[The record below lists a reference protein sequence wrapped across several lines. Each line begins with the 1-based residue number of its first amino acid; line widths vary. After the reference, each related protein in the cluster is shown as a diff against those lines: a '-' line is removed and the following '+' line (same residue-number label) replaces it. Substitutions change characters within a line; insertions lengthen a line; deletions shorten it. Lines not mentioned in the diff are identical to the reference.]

1 MDERHMYQNDHHT
14 PTDRNLLGLVCWIVI
29 LSSLYLLSTRHSLL
43 FHSIIEIAAVT
54 VAFAI
59 FLIVWNSQQFIQNGY
74 MLFLGVACLFV
85 GAFDLVHTLAY
96 KGMGVFAGD
105 GANLATQLWI
115 ATRYV
120 ESLSFL
126 LAPIFLRRRPRVAWV
141 FFTYAVVS
149 CLLLASI
156 FYWRVFPLCFDD
168 AQNRLTTFKEISEF
182 LIIAILLASAL
193 LLRKTG
199 GDFDPRVRK
208 WVQWSILLT
217 MASEFMFTWYTDPYE
232 GTNAV
237 GHLLKLLSFY
247 AVYKALIEIGLREP
261 YDLLYRESKQRQSDL
276 QKAHD
281 DLEVRVR
288 QRTAELSHT
297 VETLQE
303 EVQARLRAEQRSR
316 ASETRYRTLVERVP
330 VITHVFALDG
340 TGATLYIS
348 PQVEPILGFASAEYT
363 DDPHMWA
370 SRLHPNDRERVLAEM
385 FRKRAPDTPFVLE
398 YRMLTRDN
406 RVLWF
411 RDKATVVEDSV
422 GKGLCVQGVMYDITT
437 QKRMEQELTSQ
448 SKTLEA
454 FFRDSITP
462 LVILDRQ
469 FNFVSVNQAYADS
482 CRRDISEFKGHNH
495 FEFYPDPEN
504 QRIFEE
510 TVRTKTTY
518 HVQAKPFR
526 FPDHPEWGLTYWDWT
541 LVPILDASGE
551 VESLVFSLRD
561 VTVRR
566 RAELALIEK
575 EAYLR
580 TVVSNAPIILFAT
593 DARGTVTVLEGRA
606 LAALKRERDELI
618 GTNIYERYRHVPNF
632 VKQMRC
638 VLEGQDVV
646 CEAKLAPGRTFDV
659 RCSPLRGERD
669 EIAGILGVALDITDA
684 KRAEAKILA
693 DQEQLRAL
701 TAQLLRVE
709 DQERRAMATELHDSV
724 GQILAFIKIEM
735 GELRRTEL
743 PPHVTQ
749 SVNHIREQVNEAIRQ
764 TRSLTFEISPPELY
778 TLGLEPALEELTQ
791 RFSQERQ
798 IECTIQDSED
808 PKPLSDQ
815 MKTLLYRSVRELLV
829 NAAKHAQASRVHVTV
844 DRVDNDIRIA
854 VEDDGI
860 GFDTSRLQ
868 DRSPHGTAG
877 FGLFS
882 IRERLTH
889 MGGGVYIHSGH
900 TKGTKVVLR
909 APLENGGSR

>member
-1 MDERHMYQNDHHT
+1 MDERHMDQNDHHA
-14 PTDRNLLGLVCWIVI
+14 RASRRLVGWVCWIVV
-29 LSSLYLLSTRHSLL
+29 LSGLYLLSTRHYLL
-43 FHSIIEIAAVT
+43 FHSIVEIATVA

-59 FLIVWNSQQFIQNGY
+59 FLIFWNSRRFVLTGY
-74 MLFLGVACLFV
+74 MLFLGVAYLFI
-85 GAFDLVHTLAY
+85 GAFDLIHTLSY
-96 KGMGVFAGD
+96 KGMGVFAGR
-105 GANLATQLWI
+105 GADLPTQLWI
-115 ATRYV
+115 ATRYM

-126 LAPIFLRRRPRVAWV
+126 VAPFFLRRQLRVTWV
-141 FFTYAVVS
+141 FSSYVVLS

-156 FYWRVFPLCFDD
+156 FFWKVFPVCFDD
-168 AQNRLTTFKEISEF
+168 VQNRLTPFKEVSEF
-182 LIIAILLASAL
+182 VIIGFLMVSLLVL
-193 LLRKTG
+193 LTRRAA
-199 GDFDPRVRK
+199 FDGRVLK
-208 WVQWSILLT
+208 WISWSIVLT
-217 MASEFMFTWYTDPYE
+217 MLSELMFTRYTSPYE
-232 GTNAV
+232 ETNAI

-247 AVYKALIEIGLREP
+247 FVYKALIEIGLREP
-261 YDLLYRESKQRQSDL
+261 YELLYRELKQRQIDL
-276 QKAHD
+276 QKARD
-281 DLEVRVR
+281 DLEIRVQ

-297 VETLQE
+297 VGTLQE
-303 EVQARLRAEQRSR
+303 EVQARMHAEQRYR
-316 ASETRYRTLVERVP
+316 QSEMKFRMLVERVP
-330 VITHVFALDG
+330 VITHVIALDG

-348 PQVEPILGFASAEYT
+348 PQVEPILGFASTEYT

-370 SRLHPNDRERVLAEM
+370 RRLHPDDRARVLAEM
-385 FRKRAPDTPFVLE
+385 FRAREPDTPFVLE

-406 RVLWF
+406 QVLWF
-411 RDKATVVEDSV
+411 RDKVAVVEDPG

-437 QKRMEQELTSQ
+437 EKQMEQELTSQ

-454 FFRDSITP
+454 FFRYSITP

-510 TVRTKTTY
+510 AVRTKTTY
-518 HVQAKPFR
+518 QVQAKPFR

-551 VESLVFSLRD
+551 VESLVFSLKD

-593 DARGTVTVLEGRA
+593 DARGKVTVLEGSA

-618 GTNIYERYRHVPNF
+618 GTNICERYRDVPDF

-638 VLEGQDVV
+638 VLAGQDVV
-646 CEAKLAPGRTFDV
+646 CEAELAPGRTFDV
-659 RCSPLRGERD
+659 RCSPLRDEWG
-669 EIAGILGVALDITDA
+669 EIAGIMGVALDITDA

-709 DQERRAMATELHDSV
+709 DQERRAIATELHDSV

-735 GELRRTEL
+735 GELRRAEL
-743 PPHVTQ
+743 PAHLTQ
-749 SVNHIREQVNEAIRQ
+749 SVNHIREQINEAIKQ

-798 IECTIQDSED
+798 IECTVQDSED

-829 NAAKHAQASRVHVTV
+829 NAAKHAQASHVHVTV
-844 DRVDNDIRIA
+844 DRIDNDIRIA
-854 VEDDGI
+854 VEDNGI

-868 DRSPHGTAG
+868 DRSPHGTSG

-882 IRERLTH
+882 MRERLTH
-889 MGGGVYIHSGH
+889 MGGGVYIQSGH

-909 APLENGGSR
+909 APLENGGSH